1 MRSTSS
7 TSLSDTARVAVR
19 LAALLVLWGCASSA
33 PPPLRAEEPFQSVPS
48 AAPEAKAPVL
58 GLEYG
63 NRSTKATLQI
73 DLGSEDVQ
81 VEMSGSPARRDTV
94 KTVSVAPALQPAVP
108 IVAPPPP
115 PPPPPSAPSDSTVQ
129 KARRLVDSAV
139 PHAAMPD
146 SVTRRV
152 VGSIRKAQ
160 EAFYKGRYPE
170 AAESAR
176 KSIALWPTPEGW
188 ALLGSIQWTRG
199 DKEEARRSWL
209 KARELDPDFPGLAA
223 MLESIP
229 ARTEAAP

>member
-7 TSLSDTARVAVR
+7 TSRSDFGRTGGA
-19 LAALLVLWGCASSA
+19 LGALLVCWGCATSA
-33 PPPLRAEEPFQSVPS
+33 PPPLRAEESFQPVP
-48 AAPEAKAPVL
+48 AAATETKAPVL

-63 NRSTKATLQI
+63 NLSTKATLQI

-81 VEMSGSPARRDTV
+81 VEMSGAPARRDSAR
-94 KTVSVAPALQPAVP
+94 TVSVSQAPQSAVP
-108 IVAPPPP
+108 VAAPPPS
-115 PPPPPSAPSDSTVQ
+115 PPSDPTAQ

-139 PHAAMPD
+139 PRTVMPD

-176 KSIALWPTPEGW
+176 RSVALWPTPEGW
-188 ALLGSIQWTRG
+188 ALLGSIQWIRG
-199 DKEEARRSWL
+199 DKDEARRSWL
-209 KARELDPDFPGLAA
+209 KARDLDPDIPGLAA

-229 ARTEAAP
+229 ARAEDAP